1 MSNITDIEKLN
12 FYSWTDD
19 GMDENPNGIP
29 SEDVFV
35 LRSDVLKVLRQN
47 NVSDVSAEDVLG
59 KYYKKYKKRI
69 ACPNSVIAAMK
80 EYASIVNERKDKLPL
95 EWSPVESEKK
105 WQEEQFKI
113 LFPNIENDQPDWQ
126 RLNFF
131 IEAALKYLEKN
142 ERKDNVGVSDAIEF
156 AIYTNDKAW
165 FDEDT
170 GLWNLH
176 DEEADPFRLTSGEM
190 YQQFKLY
197 SQPQQKEVDEEITA
211 PSFEECPKCH
221 HSLCIC
227 EIKGTI

>member
-1 MSNITDIEKLN
+1 
-12 FYSWTDD
+12 
-19 GMDENPNGIP
+19 MDEQKIVNEQKINIMKPGKITAQEFEQEFKELNIYLDDIYDYYTRRKGK
-29 SEDVFV
+29 DVGNLWIQF
-35 LRSDVLKVLRQN
+35 SDKF
-47 NVSDVSAEDVLG
+47 SAF
-59 KYYKKYKKRI
+59 
-69 ACPNSVIAAMK
+69 K
-80 EYASIVNERKDKLPL
+80 ERLVNERKDKLPL

-142 ERKDNVGVSDAIEF
+142 ERKDNVGVNDAIEF